1 MYGDSQIG
9 GPCSSCFM
17 RCIAAAPFEV
27 FRKVLFLCLKKE
39 EKDPKESSEL
49 TLKDSAA
56 TAFFARAHLR
66 SSARAR
72 RRNTERAQNSKTCT
86 TMWLVRLR
94 I

>member
-66 SSARAR
+66 SSARSASEHGAR
-72 RRNTERAQNSKTCT
+72 SK
-86 TMWLVRLR
+86 
-94 I
+94 